1 MPVLP
6 KNQLKLLFESGD
18 LITETTLDDLIN
30 ATYNPTLI
38 AGAGIF
44 LSEVSTP
51 AGTDITI
58 SVTGATAG
66 TVTSVSAT
74 NSAFINTTVI
84 NPTTTPSL
92 QSVLS
97 ATGTPSASTFLRGDN
112 TWATAGSGS
121 VTSVGLSMPTAFT
134 ITNSPVTSAG
144 TLTVTGAGTTL
155 QYIDGTGALQ
165 TFPAVGGTYTNS
177 TLTLVNFPSDVNPA
191 IPVNSNFT
199 AQTFT
204 EMMNAML
211 YPTQDPALSPPYQ
224 TLSIA
229 PGPQVNQYQEIG
241 ANIPVTLNATFNQ
254 GTISPA
260 YAGGPSLRSGVPV
273 TYNFSGPQVSV
284 QTTSSLGPISENT
297 GAYTILIGAQT
308 WTNSVTYL
316 AGGQPLDSN
325 GNPFSTPL
333 PGGTTSSISK
343 TITGVY
349 PLFATSSNIATLT
362 IQSLRSMTTYAEVSL
377 VTEQFS
383 QPSDRQEVDI
393 PDAWATI
400 TGVQTF
406 DSVIGGGTWITT
418 SLSDWTQSPT
428 SHVIQTVTIPY
439 TKYKNNVGFPRG
451 AAQYRF
457 LT

>member
-66 TVTSVSAT
+66 TVTSV
-74 NSAFINTTVI
+74 
-84 NPTTTPSL
+84 
-92 QSVLS
+92 
-97 ATGTPSASTFLRGDN
+97 
-112 TWATAGSGS
+112 
-121 VTSVGLSMPTAFT
+121 GLSMPSAFT

-177 TLTLVNFPSDVNPA
+177 TLTLVNFPSDANPA

-204 EMMNAML
+204 EMMNLML
-211 YPTQDPALSPPYQ
+211 YPTQNPALSAPYQ
-224 TLSIA
+224 TLSIN
-229 PGPQVNQYQEIG
+229 PGPQVGQVKEIG
-241 ANIPVTLNATFNQ
+241 SIIADIQLSAVFNQ

-260 YAGGPSLRSGVPV
+260 YAGGPSVRSGSPD
-273 TYNFSGPQVSV
+273 TYNFGGPQVAPVS
-284 QTTSSLGPISENT
+284 GPALSATANT
-297 GAYTILIGAQT
+297 GAYTILIGNQT

-325 GNPFSTPL
+325 GDPFSTPL
-333 PGGTTSSISK
+333 PGGTTSAISK
-343 TITGVY
+343 TIEGVW
-349 PLFATSSNIATLT
+349 PVFATTSNINTLT
-362 IQSLRSMTTYAEVSL
+362 IQSLQSMTNGSYIQVTMVS
-377 VTEQFS
+377 EQAF
-383 QPSDRQEVDI
+383 PPIFAKIDI
-393 PDAWATI
+393 PQLWSTI
-400 TGVQTF
+400 TGYQVFDTLNGSWQTGSLAT
-406 DSVIGGGTWITT
+406 DWTT
-418 SLSDWTQSPT
+418 ST
-428 SHVIQTVTIPY
+428 STRTINSQTVDYVLY
-439 TKYKNNVGFPRG
+439 TRTGNISSSL
-451 AAQYRF
+451 QYRF

>member
-66 TVTSVSAT
+66 TVTSV
-74 NSAFINTTVI
+74 
-84 NPTTTPSL
+84 
-92 QSVLS
+92 
-97 ATGTPSASTFLRGDN
+97 
-112 TWATAGSGS
+112 
-121 VTSVGLSMPTAFT
+121 GLSMPSAFT

-177 TLTLVNFPSDVNPA
+177 TLTPVNFPSDANPA

-204 EMMNAML
+204 EMMNLML
-211 YPTQDPALSPPYQ
+211 YPTQNPALSAPYQ
-224 TLSIA
+224 TLSIN
-229 PGPQVNQYQEIG
+229 PGPQVGQVKEIG
-241 ANIPVTLNATFNQ
+241 SIIADIQLSAVFNQ

-260 YAGGPSLRSGVPV
+260 YAGGPSVRSGLPD
-273 TYNFSGPQVSV
+273 TYNFGGPQVAPVS
-284 QTTSSLGPISENT
+284 GPALSATANT
-297 GAYTILIGAQT
+297 GAYTILIGNQT

-325 GNPFSTPL
+325 GDPFSTPL
-333 PGGTTSSISK
+333 PGGTTSAISK

-406 DSVIGGGTWITT
+406 NSVIGGGTWITT
-418 SLSDWTQSPT
+418 SLSDWTTSPT
-428 SHVIQTVTIPY
+428 SHVIQTVTVPY
-439 TKYKNNVGFPRG
+439 QCHLKLICIYCKLGRVLHLWVQVYTFIME
-451 AAQYRF
+451 
-457 LT
+457 